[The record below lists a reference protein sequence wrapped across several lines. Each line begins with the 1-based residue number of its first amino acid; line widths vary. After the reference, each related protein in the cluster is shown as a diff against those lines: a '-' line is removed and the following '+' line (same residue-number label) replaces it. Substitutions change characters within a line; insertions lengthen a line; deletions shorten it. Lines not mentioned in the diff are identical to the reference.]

1 MQQAPRLTQE
11 EKKGKKDP
19 DPYAPKYCVGHQLM
33 LDINESN
40 QYAKIFYTC
49 SLDFSEMV
57 GSIVQ
62 PHVFQDAVNLSM
74 FAALM

>member
-1 MQQAPRLTQE
+1 MLRQDISFNFSSKTIEWLE
-11 EKKGKKDP
+11 WEKD
-19 DPYAPKYCVGHQLM
+19 ATVGHQLM

>member
-1 MQQAPRLTQE
+1 MQQAPRPTQ

-40 QYAKIFYTC
+40 QYAKIFLNIPFKFTK
-49 SLDFSEMV
+49 MV
-57 GSIVQ
+57 GSIVK